1 MMIYAYFCA
10 NLFGGMFKKTRSN
23 RKELETG
30 FERITGAFPV
40 TFLAPRATSRTKEG
54 SKRVKSIQSRVPLD
68 HSVVMVTAYKHKCGL
83 PLS

>member
-1 MMIYAYFCA
+1 MIYAYFCA

-30 FERITGAFPV
+30 FECITGAFPV

-54 SKRVKSIQSRVPLD
+54 SKTSKVDSIARATGPFSCYGYCIQ
-68 HSVVMVTAYKHKCGL
+68 T
-83 PLS
+83 